1 MRTLKEFPAF
11 LLSRLEEANYLKKL
25 AMDRDSAR
33 DNKPADSL
41 RVNQWPPTLAHT
53 SMFWSGNDL
62 LSTDLSS
69 ALNDLG
75 VPRPASGLS
84 IASSSS
90 FLSGNLRPADDKNA
104 PRAVQGVEKLLPHL
118 GSTAAAMAKTCGDPN
133 SLPHALTI
141 LQSRLMNTGAEWLR
155 YRVDSN
161 KRRHQAALRIL
172 KEILVPAYD
181 VEIGR
186 LEIIHQSHAKP
197 YLVRTVKKAM
207 KCTQH
212 RIIVLQENSRSGD
225 ERRRQSHSCSCSE
238 IAQGHNRTALA
249 ATEIGMD
256 ACGAAISACLTEAV
270 TLWALMDIDEVSI
283 FDRSG

>member
-1 MRTLKEFPAF
+1 MRTLKGFPAF
-11 LLSRLEEANYLKKL
+11 LLSRLEEANSLKKL

-33 DNKPADSL
+33 DNMPADSL
-41 RVNQWPPTLAHT
+41 RMNQWPPTLAHS

-62 LSTDLSS
+62 LSTDSSS

-118 GSTAAAMAKTCGDPN
+118 ESTAAVMAKTCGDPS
-133 SLPHALTI
+133 SLSHRLTV
-141 LQSRLMNTGAEWLR
+141 LQSRLLNTGAEWLR

-161 KRRHQAALRIL
+161 KRRHHAALRIS
-172 KEILVPAYD
+172 KEILVAAYD

-186 LEIIHQSHAKP
+186 LEIIHQSHARP
-197 YLVRTVKKAM
+197 FLVTAVKKAM
-207 KCTQH
+207 RCTQH
-212 RIIVLQENSRSGD
+212 RIIVMQENSRCGD
-225 ERRRQSHSCSCSE
+225 ERRRQLHSCSCSE
-238 IAQGHNRTALA
+238 TAQGHDRTALP
-249 ATEIGMD
+249 ATEIDMD
-256 ACGAAISACLTEAV
+256 ACGAAISACLKEAV

>member
-1 MRTLKEFPAF
+1 
-11 LLSRLEEANYLKKL
+11 
-25 AMDRDSAR
+25 MDRGSAQ
-33 DNKPADSL
+33 DNMPADSL
-41 RVNQWPPTLAHT
+41 RMNQWPPTLAQS
-53 SMFWSGNDL
+53 SMFWSGNNL
-62 LSTDLSS
+62 LPTDSSS
-69 ALNDLG
+69 AQNDLRAS
-75 VPRPASGLS
+75 RPASGLS

-118 GSTAAAMAKTCGDPN
+118 ESTAAAMAKTCGDSS
-133 SLPHALTI
+133 SLSHKLTI

-155 YRVDSN
+155 YRVESN

-172 KEILVPAYD
+172 KEILVAAYD

-186 LEIIHQSHAKP
+186 LEIVHQSHAKP
-197 YLVRTVKKAM
+197 FLVRAVKKAM
-207 KCTQH
+207 KCMQH

-225 ERRRQSHSCSCSE
+225 ERRRQSHSCSCPE
-238 IAQGHNRTALA
+238 TAQGHDRTALP